1 MDVYVRL
8 PKILFQEFL
17 VLWRQVESI
26 APTFSHDAQD
36 LIGKVGDTI
45 GKFKTQV
52 RSSECENA
60 GAFKQPLNVL
70 LDFSPQYLFNW
81 GPLKL
86 DTPIIYPQLKSLTNS
101 SFQILQLLTS
111 HPAHQVILIN
121 AVSRLYRLM
130 LVHTDQI
137 TD

>member
-52 RSSECENA
+52 RSSECENT
-60 GAFKQPLNVL
+60 GALKQPLNVV

-86 DTPIIYPQLKSLTNS
+86 DTPVIYPQLKSPTNS